1 MQPRFVSLADV
12 ERFAEETLPPMVRDY
27 WQGGAMD
34 ETTLRANRDAFG
46 RIALRPRVLA
56 DVSQR
61 DLSTTVLGRNLAM
74 PVLLAPTAFHRLA
87 HPDGELATARAAR
100 VAGVVQI
107 LSTLSTTP
115 VEDVCRANPG
125 GTWFQLYV
133 YRDREATR
141 ALVRRAEDAGCAALV
156 VTVDAPVLG
165 RRERD
170 IRGGFHLPAGIVPVN
185 VVGAP
190 RDMPR
195 VEGQSALATWFEDQ
209 IDPSLSWRDL
219 DGLRSMTRLPLVLK
233 GVLRGDDAARAVE
246 CGVDGIVVSNHGGRQ
261 LDGAVASI
269 DALPEV
275 AAAARDVPVLVDGGV
290 RRGTDVVRAL
300 ALGAKAVLLGR
311 PQLHGLA
318 AGGEWGVS
326 RVLSILSEETDH
338 AMALCG
344 CRDVASITRD
354 LVR

>member
-1 MQPRFVSLADV
+1 MDGFLNLPDI
-12 ERFAEETLPPMVRDY
+12 ERAAHEALPPMVGDY
-27 WQGGAMD
+27 YRGGAMD
-34 ETTLRANRDAFG
+34 EATLRANRDAFA
-46 RIALRPRVLA
+46 RAALRPRVLV
-56 DVSQR
+56 DVSRR
-61 DLSTTVLGRNLAM
+61 DLSTTVLGRRTAM
-74 PVLLAPTAFHRLA
+74 PILLAPTAFHRLA

-100 VAGVVQI
+100 AAGVVQI

-141 ALVRRAEDAGCAALV
+141 ALVGRAADAGCAALV
-156 VTVDAPVLG
+156 VTVDAPLLG

-170 IRGGFHLPAGIVPVN
+170 IRGGFHLPSGIVAAN
-185 VVGAP
+185 VTGAP

-195 VEGQSALATWFEDQ
+195 VAGDSALAAWFQSQ
-209 IDPSLSWRDL
+209 IDPSLSWKDL
-219 DGLRSMTRLPLVLK
+219 SALRAMTSLPILLK
-233 GVLRGDDAARAVE
+233 GVLRGDDARRAADA
-246 CGVDGIVVSNHGGRQ
+246 GVDGIIVSNHGGRQ
-261 LDGAVASI
+261 MDGAVASL

-275 AAAARDVPVLVDGGV
+275 VAAAGTATVLFDGGV
-290 RRGTDVVRAL
+290 RRGADVLRAL
-300 ALGAKAVLLGR
+300 ALGARGVLVGR

-318 AGGEWGVS
+318 VGGEAGVA
-326 RVLSILSEETDH
+326 RVLEILRFELDH

-344 CRDVASITRD
+344 CPDIASITRD